1 MVSLGFDSKNAIIFQ
16 MISDLDED
24 GSGQL
29 EFDEWIYLM
38 THRVDNKSS
47 RDRIDKVF
55 SLYDD
60 EKTGYLSAKNLR
72 RVSQDLG
79 IDCPE
84 EELQQMID
92 RADTDRDGLV
102 SADEFYVILTRPIR
116 E

>member
-1 MVSLGFDSKNAIIFQ
+1 MISLGFDSKNAMIFQ
-16 MISDLDED
+16 MISDLDAD

-29 EFDEWIYLM
+29 EFDEWLYLM
-38 THRVDNKSS
+38 THKVSDKSS
-47 RDRIDKVF
+47 RDRVDKVF
-55 SLYDD
+55 NLYDD

-72 RVSQDLG
+72 RVADDLG
-79 IDCPE
+79 FDIGDQ
-84 EELQQMID
+84 ELQEMVD